1 MWLNVGR
8 LIEELPFIKACNL
21 IDEDC
26 LLTANMQIAFPYI
39 ADGIPEIGVPRT
51 DPMNFE
57 NITMWTEQNSFR
69 LTLPY
74 LQIRGGRRC
83 KVVEFRQL
91 RDQSAL
97 RLIVDCPLL
106 GTGTYKLNGKMLIFN
121 VDKEGNYRMQTNSM
135 RTTITAKFDN
145 TRINGKNY
153 WKLLTYEFFSEPTES
168 MKFDLGGLFS
178 GDLENVQSL
187 MNDFSKDKTTI
198 LQIGEPIES
207 SIVKNLFNA
216 LKVFFNR
223 VPIDEFLQH

>member
-1 MWLNVGR
+1 
-8 LIEELPFIKACNL
+8 
-21 IDEDC
+21 
-26 LLTANMQIAFPYI
+26 MQIAFPYI
-39 ADGIPEIGVPRT
+39 ADGISEIGVPRT

-69 LTLPY
+69 FTLPY

-97 RLIVDCPLL
+97 KLIVDCPLL
-106 GTGTYKLNGKMLIFN
+106 GTGTYKLNGKMLIFDI
-121 VDKEGNYRMQTNSM
+121 DKEGDYKMQT
-135 RTTITAKFDN
+135 IQ
-145 TRINGKNY
+145 
-153 WKLLTYEFFSEPTES
+153 P
-168 MKFDLGGLFS
+168 
-178 GDLENVQSL
+178 L
-187 MNDFSKDKTTI
+187 MNVFSKDKTTI